1 MGKKKKVI
9 RNLIILKFL
18 TSLAMILGSLLFC
31 SNEAC
36 ATERSKSDM
45 HFTDTLRSP
54 NKQEQFLKAIEL
66 APEIWI
72 YSKIEWKDSST
83 VTIHDMKFNKSL
95 QNTLQADI
103 VASDAKLSK
112 NLRRIYKVTK
122 PLNPTCDLTVSY
134 HRVPA
139 GIAVSYD
146 IRDIRIFTGK

>member
-1 MGKKKKVI
+1 MSKKKKVI
-9 RNLIILKFL
+9 RVLIILKL
-18 TSLAMILGSLLFC
+18 LSSLAVFMGSILFC
-31 SNEAC
+31 SNEAQ
-36 ATERSKSDM
+36 AAERSSDM

-112 NLRRIYKVTK
+112 SLRRIYKVTK
-122 PLNPTCDLTVSY
+122 ALNPTCDLTVSY

-146 IRDIRIFTGK
+146 IRDIRIFTGN

>member
-1 MGKKKKVI
+1 MSKKKKVI
-9 RNLIILKFL
+9 RVLIILKLL
-18 TSLAMILGSLLFC
+18 TSLAVFMGSILFC
-31 SNEAC
+31 SNEAQ
-36 ATERSKSDM
+36 AAERFSDM
-45 HFTDTLRSP
+45 HLTDALSSP

-112 NLRRIYKVTK
+112 SLRRIYKVTK
-122 PLNPTCDLTVSY
+122 ALNPTCDLTVSY

-146 IRDIRIFTGK
+146 IRDIRIFTGN